1 MDRTMNFDEIKLPQG
16 VQAKYI
22 GKKFYGKYYC
32 KLVLKIDTW
41 LIKQSKVS
49 TATIRWGRTGVFSN
63 RFELLGKLVKEVK
76 QHMLNDDYR
85 FRAEAKNISI
95 FTNDVAD
102 LNSIIEK
109 MPKNF
114 CELYMPVNNN
124 HTEILSNHRSVVVRN
139 SLFDKKYK
147 FKIYMKPYYEL
158 REARYSNIKEYLENT
173 KGKQSSGV
181 EKKASKKITG
191 GKKKAS
197 KKFSGGGKKAS
208 KKASKKVTKKK
219 SKKMT
224 GGGKKAS
231 KKASKKKS
239 KKMTGGKKASKKA
252 SKKVTKKK
260 SKKMTGGGKKSSKKV
275 TKKKSGYSKKASKKV
290 TKKKS
295 CGKKA

>member
-1 MDRTMNFDEIKLPQG
+1 MNFDEIKLPQG

-158 REARYSNIKEYLENT
+158 REARYSNIKEYLENISDYGLNST
-173 KGKQSSGV
+173 MYQFFNTGFSSRRIGWTAAV
-181 EKKASKKITG
+181 YLNDPGDLMMFQLRFDDDIMKIEE
-191 GKKKAS
+191 A
-197 KKFSGGGKKAS
+197 
-208 KKASKKVTKKK
+208 VLIDNL
-219 SKKMT
+219 
-224 GGGKKAS
+224 
-231 KKASKKKS
+231 
-239 KKMTGGKKASKKA
+239 
-252 SKKVTKKK
+252 
-260 SKKMTGGGKKSSKKV
+260 
-275 TKKKSGYSKKASKKV
+275 
-290 TKKKS
+290 
-295 CGKKA
+295 